1 MPMKSIEQ
9 LVLVL
14 VGPTAIGKTELS
26 FSLAEYFNCEIISM
40 DSVQVYRFM
49 DIGSAKPGREERK
62 RVRHHLIDIVD
73 PDEQYSAASFV
84 RDCLR
89 AVENICNRGK
99 TPLITGGTGLYLSC
113 LINGLF
119 ETVHVKSEVREALKT
134 DLRAKGLATLHQELA
149 TVDPLSAK
157 RIHPNDRQRIL
168 RGLEIYRATGIP
180 WSEHLRQQKERGPAV
195 RFSRLYCIG
204 LECERQLL
212 YRRIDRRAEQ
222 MLDQGL
228 VEEVTCLREMGYGPE
243 LASMQSIGYRHVN
256 KYLDGDYDL
265 TSMVSDLARDTRRY
279 AKRQMTWFRRQ
290 ACLNWY
296 DRQEENSIIHDVK
309 NFVKKDR

>member
-1 MPMKSIEQ
+1 MKSIEQ

-26 FSLAEYFNCEIISM
+26 FLLAEQFNCEIISM

-62 RVRHHLIDIVD
+62 RVRHHLLDIAD
-73 PDEQYSAASFV
+73 PDEQYTAANFV
-84 RDCLR
+84 RDCLL
-89 AVENICNRGK
+89 AVDDICSRGK

-119 ETVHVKSEVREALKT
+119 ETIHVEDEVREQIKIA
-134 DLRAKGLATLHQELA
+134 LRAKGLAALHRELA
-149 TVDPLSAK
+149 TVDPTSAK
-157 RIHPNDRQRIL
+157 RIHPNDRQRVL

-180 WSEHLRQQKERGPAV
+180 WSEHLRQQKERGPQV

-204 LECERQLL
+204 LECERPLL
-212 YRRIDRRAEQ
+212 YRRIDQRTEQ

-228 VEEVTCLREMGYGPE
+228 VDEVTGLRKMGYGPE
-243 LASMQSIGYRHVN
+243 LSSMQSIGYRHVN
-256 KYLDGDYDL
+256 KYLDDGYDL
-265 TSMVSDLARDTRRY
+265 ASMAGDLARDTRRY

-290 ACLNWY
+290 ACLHWY
-296 DRQEENSIIHDVK
+296 DRQEGKSIVNDVK
-309 NFVKKDR
+309 NFIKKER